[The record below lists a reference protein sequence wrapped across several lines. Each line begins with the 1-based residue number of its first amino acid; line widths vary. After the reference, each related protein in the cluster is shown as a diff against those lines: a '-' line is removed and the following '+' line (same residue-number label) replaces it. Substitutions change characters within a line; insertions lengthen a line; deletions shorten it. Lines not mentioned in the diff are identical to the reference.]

1 MDSVGVEME
10 LTVRYSGM
18 LAPED
23 EAQKM
28 CKWLRMFAD
37 NLPAGTKNGEKIP
50 CAVPSEEVR
59 TLIVE
64 LERHMFEEQRC
75 GNSPQFDIEAG
86 MPLKHLFA
94 PGAYG
99 RQITV
104 PKNHWVI
111 GKIHKHAHLNFLM
124 KGRVAVLTEDGL
136 MVMEAPFSFVSRVG
150 AKRLVLAL
158 EDTVWATVHLT
169 DKTDLAEIEEEVI
182 AKTYDDV
189 PLLANEKQ
197 GELL

>member
-1 MDSVGVEME
+1 MSIQVK
-10 LTVRYSGM
+10 YSGA
-18 LAPED
+18 LALPPQD

-28 CKWLRMFAD
+28 CRWLRMFAD
-37 NLPAGTKNGEKIP
+37 ALPVGYQNGDKIP
-50 CAVPSEEVR
+50 CSVPPEEVR
-59 TLIVE
+59 ALITG
-64 LERHMFEEQRC
+64 LEGHMREQQDS
-75 GNSPQFDIEAG
+75 GLSPQFNVQEG

-104 PKNHWVI
+104 PKDHWVI
-111 GKIHKHAHLNFLM
+111 GKIHKHSHLNFLM

-158 EDTVWATVHLT
+158 EECVWATVHLT

-182 AKTYDDV
+182 AKIYDDV
-189 PLLANEKQ
+189 PQLAHKQMEVLL
-197 GELL
+197 

>member
-1 MDSVGVEME
+1 MNI
-10 LTVRYSGM
+10 TVKYSGV
-18 LAPED
+18 LAQPD

-28 CKWLRMFAD
+28 CRWLRMFAD
-37 NLPAGTKNGEKIP
+37 NLPTNYQNGDKIP
-50 CAVPSEEVR
+50 CSVPAEEVR
-59 TLIVE
+59 ALIVG
-64 LERHMFEEQRC
+64 LECHMREQQET
-75 GNSPQFDIEAG
+75 GLSPQFDVQEG

-104 PKNHWVI
+104 PKDHWVI

-158 EDTVWATVHLT
+158 EECVWATVHLT
-169 DKTDLAEIEEEVI
+169 DKTDLAEIEDEVI
-182 AKTYDDV
+182 AKTFDDV
-189 PLLANEKQ
+189 PLLAHEKQ
-197 GELL
+197 EALL

>member
-1 MDSVGVEME
+1 ME
-10 LTVRYSGM
+10 LTVKYSGI
-18 LAPED
+18 LAQQD

-28 CKWLRMFAD
+28 CGWLRMFAD
-37 NLPAGTKNGEKIP
+37 NLPDGYRSGDKIP
-50 CAVPSEEVR
+50 CAVPANEVR
-59 TLIVE
+59 ALILG
-64 LERHMFEEQRC
+64 LETHMRHEQAI
-75 GNSPQFDIEAG
+75 GNSPQFDVEAG

-104 PKNHWVI
+104 PKDHWVI

-169 DKTDLAEIEEEVI
+169 DKTDLAEIEDEVI
-182 AKTYDDV
+182 AKTFDDV
-189 PLLANEKQ
+189 PLLAQEKQ
-197 GELL
+197 GALL